1 MHRRLPRSPLFP
13 YTTLFRSLAPRRADE
28 SLADLAVRVERALAR
43 LDSTCG
49 GCTVVLAAHADVI
62 AAVIGTVVEAPTEA
76 WDVFRIAPGTLSVVR
91 RWRGRGEVHVMGS
104 PARRASASG

>member
-91 RWRGRGEVHVMGS
+91 DRKSTRLNSSHVAIS
-104 PARRASASG
+104 YAVFCL